1 MSENTQTLVRKITIG
16 TPIRRVVGAE
26 AQRLDDLLDVQIRD
40 LEDDH
45 ILQYEA
51 SSGLWKNRNLISGGT
66 F

>member
-1 MSENTQTLVRKITIG
+1 MSETKTLVRKITIG
-16 TPIRRVVGAE
+16 TPVRRVVGAQ

-45 ILQYEA
+45 VLQYET
-51 SSGLWKNRNLISGGT
+51 STGLWKNVDLLTGGT

>member
-1 MSENTQTLVRKITIG
+1 MSETKTLVRKITIG
-16 TPIRRVVGAE
+16 TPIRRVVGAQ

-45 ILQYEA
+45 ILQYDDA
-51 SSGLWKNRNLISGGT
+51 TGLWKNMNILSGGS

>member
-1 MSENTQTLVRKITIG
+1 MSETKTLVRKITIG
-16 TPIRRVVGAE
+16 TPVRRVVGAQ
-26 AQRLDDLLDVQIRD
+26 AQRLDDLLDVQIRN

-51 SSGLWKNRNLISGGT
+51 SSGLWKNVGLVTGGT

>member
-1 MSENTQTLVRKITIG
+1 MSETKTLVRKITIG
-16 TPIRRVVGAE
+16 TPVRRVVGAQ
-26 AQRLDDLLDVQIRD
+26 AQRLDVLLDVQIRN

-51 SSGLWKNRNLISGGT
+51 TSGLFKNVGLVTGGT

>member
-1 MSENTQTLVRKITIG
+1 MSETKTLVRKITIG
-16 TPIRRVVGAE
+16 TPVRRVVGAQ
-26 AQRLDDLLDVQIRD
+26 AQRLDDLLDVQIRN

-51 SSGLWKNRNLISGGT
+51 TSGLFKNVGLVTGGT

>member
-1 MSENTQTLVRKITIG
+1 MSETKTLVRKITIG
-16 TPIRRVVGAE
+16 TPVRRVVGAQ
-26 AQRLDDLLDVQIRD
+26 ALRLDDLLDVQIRN

-51 SSGLWKNRNLISGGT
+51 SSGLFKNVGLVTGGS

>member
-1 MSENTQTLVRKITIG
+1 MAEGTKTLVRKITIG
-16 TPIRRVVGAE
+16 TPVRRVVGAQ

-45 ILQYEA
+45 VLQYEA
-51 SSGLWKNRNLISGGT
+51 STGLWKNVDLLAGGS

>member
-1 MSENTQTLVRKITIG
+1 MSETKTLVRKITIG
-16 TPIRRVVGAE
+16 TPVRRVVGAQ
-26 AQRLDDLLDVQIRD
+26 AQRLDDLLDVQIRN

-51 SSGLWKNRNLISGGT
+51 SSGLFKNVGLVTGGS

>member
-1 MSENTQTLVRKITIG
+1 MSETKTLVRKITIG
-16 TPIRRVVGAE
+16 TPVRRVVGAQ

-45 ILQYEA
+45 ILQYDDA
-51 SSGLWKNRNLISGGT
+51 TGLWKNMNELSGAS